1 MRLFRITIMTGILIT
16 LCTIFWKLV
25 TNQEISLLDI
35 LDIFVGM
42 RASVI
47 FGCIVIAVVATLLL
61 LALKLGP
68 QWYKAYRFHRLLLEA
83 ELTLQE
89 HFLRLSP
96 GGVDKR
102 RDRMLDIMR
111 AAEECQTKPL
121 ILANHDKGSVQKTAR
136 GIIEADKSDLSGYR
150 SKRRSARINA
160 FALEAILR
168 GSLMAAR
175 SHILQNQL
183 QAVQK
188 GSSLPEILPAFGELL
203 KINVIAPNE
212 TSIARALQEKNP
224 VGVFPAAIWS
234 AVKFWRHPKHLT
246 YITPDGEILVGW
258 SALNAMRRV

>member
-1 MRLFRITIMTGILIT
+1 MRLFRISIMASILVT
-16 LCTIFWKLV
+16 LCVIFWKLV
-25 TNQEISLLDI
+25 SGEEISLFDLLIGYRATIVLTAI
-35 LDIFVGM
+35 LVLILATVLL
-42 RASVI
+42 
-47 FGCIVIAVVATLLL
+47 IVIK
-61 LALKLGP
+61 ALP

-111 AAEECQTKPL
+111 AAEECQTKPM

-136 GIIEADKSDLSGYR
+136 GIIESDKSDLSGYR
-150 SKRRSARINA
+150 NKRRSARINA

-203 KINVIAPNE
+203 KIDVIAPSE
-212 TSIARALQEKNP
+212 TSIASALKEKNP

-246 YITPDGEILVGW
+246 YVTPDGDTLVGW
-258 SALNAMRRV
+258 SALNAMRKV

>member
-1 MRLFRITIMTGILIT
+1 MTGILIA

-25 TNQEISLLDI
+25 AGEQISLLDI
-35 LDIFVGM
+35 LDLFVGV

-47 FGCIVIAVVATLLL
+47 FVCIIVAIAATVLLL
-61 LALKLGP
+61 VLKLGP

-111 AAEECQTKPL
+111 AAEECQTKPMV
-121 ILANHDKGSVQKTAR
+121 LANHDKGSVQKTAR
-136 GIIEADKSDLSGYR
+136 GIINADTSDLSGYR
-150 SKRRSARINA
+150 TKRRSARINA
-160 FALEAILR
+160 FALEAILK

-183 QAVQK
+183 VAVQK

-203 KINVIAPNE
+203 KIDIIAPTE
-212 TSIARALQEKNP
+212 ISIASALREKNP
-224 VGVFPAAIWS
+224 VGVFPAALWS
-234 AVKFWRHPKHLT
+234 AVKFWRHPKDLI
-246 YITPDGEILVGW
+246 YVTPDGDTLVGW

>member
-1 MRLFRITIMTGILIT
+1 MRLFRISIMTSILVT
-16 LCTIFWKLV
+16 LCFILWKLISGEEVSLIDLFIGYRAAAISTAILV
-25 TNQEISLLDI
+25 T
-35 LDIFVGM
+35 
-42 RASVI
+42 
-47 FGCIVIAVVATLLL
+47 VIA
-61 LALKLGP
+61 LGLFIAIKAAP

-111 AAEECQTKPL
+111 AAEECQTKPM

-136 GIIEADKSDLSGYR
+136 GIIDADKNDLSGYR
-150 SKRRSARINA
+150 NKRRSARVNA

-175 SHILQNQL
+175 NHILQNQL

-203 KINVIAPNE
+203 KVDIIAPNE
-212 TSIARALQEKNP
+212 VSIARALQEKNP

-246 YITPDGEILVGW
+246 YVTPEGETLVGW
-258 SALNAMRRV
+258 PALNAMRRV

>member
-1 MRLFRITIMTGILIT
+1 MRLFRISIMASILVT
-16 LCTIFWKLV
+16 LCVIFWKLV
-25 TNQEISLLDI
+25 SGEEISLFDLLIGYRATIVLTAI
-35 LDIFVGM
+35 LVLILATVLLIF
-42 RASVI
+42 I
-47 FGCIVIAVVATLLL
+47 K
-61 LALKLGP
+61 ALP

-111 AAEECQTKPL
+111 AAEECQTKPM

-136 GIIEADKSDLSGYR
+136 GIIESDKSDLSGYR
-150 SKRRSARINA
+150 NKRRSARINA

-203 KINVIAPNE
+203 KIDVIAPSE
-212 TSIARALQEKNP
+212 TSIASALKEKNP

-246 YITPDGEILVGW
+246 YVTPDGDTLVGW

>member
-1 MRLFRITIMTGILIT
+1 MRLFRISIMTSILFT
-16 LCTIFWKLV
+16 LCVIFWKLV
-25 TNQEISLLDI
+25 SGEEISLFDL
-35 LDIFVGM
+35 LVGYRATAIF
-42 RASVI
+42 S
-47 FGCIVIAVVATLLL
+47 IVLFIVVATVLLIIIK
-61 LALKLGP
+61 AAP

-111 AAEECQTKPL
+111 AAEECQNKPM

-136 GIIEADKSDLSGYR
+136 GIIESDKSDLSGYR

-203 KINVIAPNE
+203 KIDVVAPSE
-212 TSIARALQEKNP
+212 ASIASALKEKNP

-246 YITPDGEILVGW
+246 YVTPDGDTLVGW

>member
-1 MRLFRITIMTGILIT
+1 MRIYRITIMTGILIS
-16 LCTIFWKLV
+16 LCVIFWKLV
-25 TNQEISLLDI
+25 SSEEISIIDLLIGYRATAIFTVI
-35 LDIFVGM
+35 LFI
-42 RASVI
+42 
-47 FGCIVIAVVATLLL
+47 VVAAVLLL
-61 LALKLGP
+61 VLKLAP
-68 QWYKAYRFHRLLLEA
+68 QWYKVYRFHRLLLEA

-111 AAEECQTKPL
+111 AAEECQTKPM

-136 GIIEADKSDLSGYR
+136 GIIESDKNDLSGYR
-150 SKRRSARINA
+150 NKRRSARINA
-160 FALEAILR
+160 FALEAILK

-203 KINVIAPNE
+203 KIDVIAPSE
-212 TSIARALQEKNP
+212 ASIASTLKEKNP

-246 YITPDGEILVGW
+246 FTTPDGNTLEGW
-258 SALNAMRRV
+258 AALNAMRRI